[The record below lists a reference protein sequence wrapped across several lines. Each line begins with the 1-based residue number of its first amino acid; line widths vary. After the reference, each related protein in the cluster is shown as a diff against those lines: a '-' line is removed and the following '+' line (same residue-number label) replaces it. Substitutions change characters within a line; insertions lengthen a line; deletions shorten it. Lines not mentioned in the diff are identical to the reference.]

1 MRSVSGPL
9 TTERFLK
16 QDPAGKPVLCCG
28 GGGVEE
34 REPPPKYNSGLAA
47 AATTAKDPVSY
58 KLTALGFVKSS
69 FIVTQTSPLSNS
81 ISKFPK
87 PLTWSPLK
95 EPFA

>member
-9 TTERFLK
+9 ATERFLK
-16 QDPAGKPVLCCG
+16 QDPAGKPVCFVLWWRWG
-28 GGGVEE
+28 G

-47 AATTAKDPVSY
+47 AATAARDPVSY
-58 KLTALGFVKSS
+58 KLTALGFAKAS

-87 PLTWSPLK
+87 PIACSPLK